1 MTSRLTV
8 LYDAD
13 CGLCSVSA
21 SVLRRL
27 DSDGGRNRR
36 LSLVPL
42 QVAKLDPETT
52 LTEADLTQSLRVRAP
67 DGAWHAG
74 GEAVLRIAEALPALR
89 PLAFLGRLPALRP
102 LVEPTYR
109 LVARNRHR
117 ISAALGALFRISRC
131 ASPR

>member
-21 SVLRRL
+21 SVLRRV
-27 DSDGGRNRR
+27 DRGRERR

-42 QVAKLDPETT
+42 RVARLDPQTT
-52 LTEADLTQSLRVRAP
+52 LTEADLTESLRVRAP
-67 DGAWHAG
+67 DGGWHAG

-89 PLAFLGRLPALRP
+89 PLAVLGRLPLLRP
-102 LVEPTYR
+102 LVEPAYR

-117 ISAALGALFRISRC
+117 ISALLRSLFRISRC
-131 ASPR
+131 GLPR